1 MRFGPLFA
9 RGETLATRRNA
20 TDGTPPSGVAKNNP
34 HQYTKALWQRMVAVL
49 VAVSMATSLTPS
61 AAFANENAEGTAAD
75 QPALAAS
82 SDAVSGDADAGDSQV
97 GTDHASGEQGADAAG
112 DAGAAGD
119 TSTVSGALVDEVPSG
134 DSSNAEEANPEAPVS
149 VTSVA
154 SEQDEPKAVAAS
166 ATTLS
171 NDAKVFIQDAKD
183 KDNSYSTKSGALN
196 AGDTLWANMY
206 DEVEDDWYGT
216 LTESVANP
224 GTWTYTW
231 LAGTTRASSNVADY
245 TEVVGHEQSLNV
257 TAAMEGKYFICKVI
271 LRVDGGEEVFRGL
284 GGA

>member
-20 TDGTPPSGVAKNNP
+20 TNGTSPSGVAKNNP

-49 VAVSMATSLTPS
+49 VAVSMVTSLTPS
-61 AAFANENAEGTAAD
+61 AAFANENAESATAD
-75 QPALAAS
+75 EPVLSAS
-82 SDAVSGDADAGDSQV
+82 SDAVSGDAGVSDSQA
-97 GTDHASGEQGADAAG
+97 GTEYAPDEQG
-112 DAGAAGD
+112 AGAAGAD
-119 TSTVSGALVDEVPSG
+119 GVAGDADDASTAVGALVDETPSG
-134 DSSNAEEANPEAPVS
+134 DSSNSEEANSEVPVS

-154 SEQDEPKAVAAS
+154 SDQGEPKAVAAS

-171 NDAKVFIQDAKD
+171 SEAKVFIQDTKD

-216 LTESVANP
+216 STESVSNP

-231 LAGTTRASSNVADY
+231 LAGTTGASSNVADY
-245 TEVVGHEQSLNV
+245 TEVVGHEQSLTV
-257 TAAMEGKYFICKVI
+257 TAAMEGKYFICKVTA
-271 LRVDGGEEVFRGL
+271 DGKD
-284 GGA
+284 